1 MITERAHT
9 MPAKYALAIAAVLAL
24 AEGVAWYVGVALAQ
38 QPQEAPRNMGA
49 VQCKLNETALN
60 LAAGSWARTLDIA
73 QDQEAELVRLRAE
86 LAKVPA
92 YPVDPNISD

>member
-1 MITERAHT
+1 MA
-9 MPAKYALAIAAVLAL
+9 
-24 AEGVAWYVGVALAQ
+24 
-38 QPQEAPRNMGA
+38 A

-60 LAAGSWARTLDIA
+60 LAAGSWAHTLDIA
-73 QDQEAELVRLRAE
+73 QDQEAELARLRAE